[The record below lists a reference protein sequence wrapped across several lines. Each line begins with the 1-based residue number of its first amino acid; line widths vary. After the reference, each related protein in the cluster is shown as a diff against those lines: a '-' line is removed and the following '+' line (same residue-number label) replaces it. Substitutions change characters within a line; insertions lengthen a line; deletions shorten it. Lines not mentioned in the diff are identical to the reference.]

1 MTGLKRWRLAAA
13 AALTALA
20 LSSCAA
26 VPDGGPAQAG
36 SVELTAGGQGQDY
49 FQLIP
54 EAPRPGWGPV
64 AIVRG
69 FLAASASFAG
79 NHAVARQYLVPT
91 AQNAWRPGWAI
102 TVVGTTPS
110 LSQAVAYGHQAGLY
124 TLVNTVNATGE
135 KLATLT
141 ATGQYVGSQGSSTYQ
156 FQLAKIRGQWRIQN
170 PPRQLLLT
178 QPDFKRVYA
187 PRNLYYLADPSP
199 VLVPDPVY
207 VPLQATNVDL
217 ANKLV
222 TALLNRPQGWLASAV
237 STAFPHGTRL
247 LRQVTLNDG
256 AATIDLGGPAVGASK
271 AALSQMTHQL
281 VWTLAG
287 PSYGQSAVQ
296 SVNLEIN
303 GHLSQSL
310 SLTRTQSGRHGLSVP
325 DAAPGAPLYAVNSS
339 GAVQELTGSP
349 LSARSVPGEAG
360 QGRTHLGTIAVS
372 PGGHYV
378 AGLTRSG
385 RGVYYGALRRGARL
399 YQWQPRGQI
408 FTSLSWDTS
417 GNLWVAGSSGVW
429 MLRPGGTAVRVAGLP
444 AGSVVSQLR
453 VAPDGVRVAMI
464 IHSPGVNGTHL
475 LLAALGHSASG
486 AVTLGPSVAAGDD
499 VSHPVRLTWYDADNL
514 IVLSPSPTGLQL
526 YKVPVNG
533 SSSTTLNT
541 VPGTQSVSAA
551 SPANPLAAGLASR
564 QLALTPSLNGTWM
577 TQQGPGLSPTY
588 PG

>member
-1 MTGLKRWRLAAA
+1 
-13 AALTALA
+13 
-20 LSSCAA
+20 
-26 VPDGGPAQAG
+26 VPDSGPAQAG
-36 SVELTAGGQGQDY
+36 SVELTAGGQGQNY
-49 FQLIP
+49 LQLIP

-64 AIVRG
+64 EIVNG

-91 AQNAWRPGWAI
+91 ARNAWRPGWAI
-102 TVVGTTPS
+102 TVVGTPPT
-110 LSQAVAYGHQAGLY
+110 LSPPVAYGHQAGLY
-124 TLVNTVNATGE
+124 TLVNTVTATGE

-141 ATGQYVGSQGSSTYQ
+141 ANGQYVGSQGSSYYP
-156 FQLAKIRGQWRIQN
+156 FQLAKVRGQWRILN

-178 QPDFKRVYA
+178 QSEFKRVYA
-187 PRNLYYLADPSP
+187 PRNLYYLAAPSP

-222 TALLNRPQGWLASAV
+222 TALLSRPQGWLARAV

-256 AATIDLGGPAVGASK
+256 AATIDLGGPAAGASK
-271 AALSQMTHQL
+271 AALSQMTNQL

-287 PSYGQSAVQ
+287 PSYVQSAVQ
-296 SVNLEIN
+296 SVKLEIN
-303 GHLSQSL
+303 GHLRKSL
-310 SLTRTQSGRHGLSVP
+310 SLTRIQSGRHGLSVP
-325 DAAPGAPLYAVNSS
+325 DAVPRGAPLYAVDAS
-339 GAVQELTGSP
+339 GAVQKLTGSA
-349 LSARSVPGEAG
+349 LSAQSVPGEAG
-360 QGRTHLGTIAVS
+360 QGRVHLGTIAVS
-372 PGGHYV
+372 YGGRYV
-378 AGLTRSG
+378 GGLPRSG

-417 GNLWVAGSSGVW
+417 GNLWVAGPKGIW
-429 MLRPGGTAVRVAGLP
+429 KLRPGGTAVQVAGLSP
-444 AGSVVSQLR
+444 GYVVSQLR

-464 IHSPGVNGTHL
+464 VHIPGASGTHL
-475 LLAALGHSASG
+475 LLAALGHGARG
-486 AVTLGPSVAAGDD
+486 AVTLGPTVAAGDD
-499 VSHPVRLTWYDADNL
+499 VSNPQRLTWYDADNL

-526 YKVPVNG
+526 YQVPVNG

-541 VPGTQSVSAA
+541 IPGTQSVSAA
-551 SPANPLAAGLASR
+551 GPANPLAAGLAG
-564 QLALTPSLNGTWM
+564 QVALTHSLNGTWM